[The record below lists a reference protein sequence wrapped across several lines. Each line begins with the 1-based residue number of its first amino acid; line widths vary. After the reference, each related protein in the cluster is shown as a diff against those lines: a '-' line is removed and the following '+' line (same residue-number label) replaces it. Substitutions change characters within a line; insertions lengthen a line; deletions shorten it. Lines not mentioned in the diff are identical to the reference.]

1 MKNCENIKYENIRA
15 IHAPY
20 QGQGWKFDERREWRN
35 MLEKKINIRAIS
47 APYQQSHLWPDKIPK
62 KNDKGHV

>member
-20 QGQGWKFDERREWRN
+20 QGQGWKFDERRE
-35 MLEKKINIRAIS
+35 
-47 APYQQSHLWPDKIPK
+47 
-62 KNDKGHV
+62 